1 MKKQEKIE
9 KNSLTLENNEHSAFK
24 TVDEIERVF
33 NQIINHAQSAT
44 VGCDDKKCYKTC
56 KRLQAAYQ
64 KNDRLQKMLKTTAHT
79 LREALATSQKMRSA
93 NVVDPSI
100 IHVARLTFN

>member
-9 KNSLTLENNEHSAFK
+9 KNSLALENNEHSAFK

-33 NQIINHAQSAT
+33 NQIINYAQSANAD
-44 VGCDDKKCYKTC
+44 CDDKKCFATC

-64 KNDRLQKMLKTTAHT
+64 KNDRLQKMLKTTAQT
-79 LREALATSQKMRSA
+79 LREALTASKKMRSA
-93 NVVDPSI
+93 AVASNVIRAS
-100 IHVARLTFN
+100 NQQ